1 MKKFGQVARG
11 IMGMLTVTLALC
23 LCWAFAYWMAPYGY
37 DFFNFHPNAF
47 WMSIINAEFGFFI
60 FGMIMFTLSRF
71 AKPEKKQ
78 KIFWHSLQDAIEQ
91 VARGDFNVNVST
103 ASFFG
108 SNKNKERHQE
118 HPFHQ
123 LAESINDM
131 AAKLHEV
138 ENMRQ
143 EFVSNV
149 SHEIQSP
156 LTSISGFARALQ
168 NNKLKPEERMHYLS
182 IIETESRRLSK
193 LSDNLLKLTSL
204 ESEHP
209 PFETRSYRLD
219 KQLRNIVLSSEP
231 QWVGKSI
238 EMDVSLDE
246 VTIVADENL
255 MSQVWMNLLYNAI
268 KFTPNGGTIGVHLSQ
283 QEGVATV
290 RVSDTGIGMS
300 DEERLHVFE
309 RFYKAD
315 KSRNRSS
322 GGSGLGLAI
331 VKRIIEM
338 HDGEISVNSK
348 TGEGTQMK
356 VTLPVG
362 S

>member
-1 MKKFGQVARG
+1 MKKFWRG
-11 IMGMLTVTLALC
+11 VRGAMGILIVTLWLC
-23 LCWAFAYWMAPYGY
+23 LCWAFAYWVAPYGY
-37 DFFNFHPNAF
+37 DFFNFHPNSF

-60 FGMIMFTLSRF
+60 FGMIMFTISRF
-71 AKPEKKQ
+71 VKPEKRQ
-78 KIFWHSLQDAIEQ
+78 KMFWHSLQDAIDR
-91 VARGDFNVNVST
+91 VARGDFAVSVDT
-103 ASFFG
+103 AAFFG
-108 SNKNKERHQE
+108 SDKNKERQHE

-123 LAESINDM
+123 LGESINDM
-131 AAKLHEV
+131 ASKLHEM
-138 ENMRQ
+138 ESMRQ

-156 LTSISGFARALQ
+156 LTSIGGFAKALQ
-168 NNKLKPEERMHYLS
+168 NDELNPEERMHYLS
-182 IIETESRRLSK
+182 IIETESQRLSK

-209 PFETRSYRLD
+209 PFEEQSYQLD
-219 KQLRNIVLSSEP
+219 KQLRNIVLSGEP
-231 QWVGKSI
+231 QWVEKSI
-238 EMDVSLDE
+238 EMDISLDE

-268 KFTPNGGTIGVHLSQ
+268 KFTPTGGTIGVHLSQ

-290 RVSDTGIGMS
+290 RISDTGIGMS

-315 KSRNRSS
+315 TSRNRSL
-322 GGSGLGLAI
+322 GGNGLGLAI
-331 VKRIIEM
+331 VKKIIDM
-338 HDGEISVNSK
+338 HDGEISVKSEM
-348 TGEGTQMK
+348 GEGTEMK